1 MLPGYAATTVTAV
14 CDAHGMFL
22 SVATGHP
29 GASHDAD
36 ALQASDI
43 PGKLS
48 TLPPGYYVVGDGGY
62 GASTKMVIPF
72 AHKVG
77 RSSEVRRGPG
87 QTTTRRLCR
96 GRYPRGSRLTFTP
109 PAMTPLY
116 AGIPQRSRVQLPA
129 LVDTDGRRMLVR
141 QDQGQVPV
149 PGSREC
155 ARLAHN
161 ALLLCLRVVSPREL
175 PEQAERR
182 NGKPRAP
189 RPLPCGRARGAAPAG
204 G

>member
-77 RSSEVRRGPG
+77 RSSEVRRVASPERSSNVPSSLGYACCACTPVPSHVVPG
-87 QTTTRRLCR
+87 QSVTSL
-96 GRYPRGSRLTFTP
+96 
-109 PAMTPLY
+109 
-116 AGIPQRSRVQLPA
+116 
-129 LVDTDGRRMLVR
+129 
-141 QDQGQVPV
+141 
-149 PGSREC
+149 
-155 ARLAHN
+155 
-161 ALLLCLRVVSPREL
+161 
-175 PEQAERR
+175 
-182 NGKPRAP
+182 
-189 RPLPCGRARGAAPAG
+189 
-204 G
+204 